1 MPKRQKRQERFNEI
15 CNKTRFVLLYYDEV
29 NSLGKKVAEMM
40 TKYKTKKRPK
50 SYVNIQKY
58 MLDNAIYFYDVS

>member
-1 MPKRQKRQERFNEI
+1 MPKRQKRQEKFNEI

-29 NSLGKKVAEMM
+29 NSLGKVVAEML

-50 SYVNIQKY
+50 SYVNI
-58 MLDNAIYFYDVS
+58 